1 MRIIDIG
8 PDRARPVG
16 SFGSRGL
23 RVLGLVRDDAVAV
36 TVLHVAAGGEIARH
50 PATAQQLFVV
60 ASGRGAVSGG
70 DGIWQPIA
78 AGQAVVW
85 EAGEEH
91 TTRADENLTAVTV
104 EFAEAMTIGG

>member
-1 MRIIDIG
+1 LRVVDIG

-23 RVLGLVRDDAVAV
+23 RVLGLVRDEAVAV

-50 PATAQQLFVV
+50 PATAEQLFVV

-70 DGIWQPIA
+70 DGAWQPIA

-85 EAGEEH
+85 EAGEDH
-91 TTRADENLTAVTV
+91 ATRADEELTAVVV
-104 EFAEAMTIGG
+104 ELAAGISVGG